1 MHEKRIKI
9 YIQNELSKFE
19 FKKYTKGYKY
29 LVETIYLSIVD
40 SDAIDNLTK
49 NVFPKVAD
57 KYNEKTYLNVKWC
70 IEQVVNTM
78 YNNTKI
84 EILCKYFQI
93 DSGIKPSL
101 KFIVYTIK
109 CNYER
114 MLLDK
119 KGKYKKN
126 NHSTRF
132 DKQN

>member
-1 MHEKRIKI
+1 MNEKYIKT

-29 LVETIYLSIVD
+29 LVETIYLSIIND
-40 SDAIDNLTK
+40 NAIDNLTK
-49 NVFPKVAD
+49 NVFPKVAE
-57 KYNEKTYLNVKWC
+57 KYKEKFYLNVKWC

-84 EILCKYFQI
+84 DILCKYFNL
-93 DSGIKPSL
+93 DLGLKPSL

-114 MLLDK
+114 MILDK
-119 KGKYKKN
+119 PNKK
-126 NHSTRF
+126 
-132 DKQN
+132 K